1 MNLKKLDLL
10 VLMSILITKKRKRK
24 RKRKRI
30 IILIFVQNQFLK
42 NKYLMKKII
51 ENTFNY

>member
-10 VLMSILITKKRKRK
+10 VLMNILITKKGNRKRK
-24 RKRKRI
+24 RMM
-30 IILIFVQNQFLK
+30 ILIFVQNQLLK